1 MSNLRLS
8 IIIPFYNVEKYIAEC
23 LDSVYAQDIPESE
36 YEVICVNDC
45 SPDNSR
51 QIVLDY
57 QRIHPNLILLEHE
70 KNKMLGAARNTGLWA
85 AKGQYVWFIDSDDY
99 IQSKVFSKLLSLA
112 ELNDL
117 DILNVNPQYFNDQGF
132 INNEIIVANFP
143 LSTDVI
149 TGKEYLK
156 LNVPYWI
163 RPVSTWSKIFKRS
176 FLIENNLLFPE
187 GIFFEDTVHTLK
199 SLLIVSRFKFLCEKL
214 YFYRLNESSIMNTNL
229 HSPVKLADKILYCC
243 DCLNV
248 LEGCKSDIELYN
260 NVSESFIYQL
270 IHCKKT
276 ILYFSLDEKKIFYRR
291 LKTLKVQG
299 FEKYLTYK
307 DRYIYQYPILAMTL
321 TFIPFT
327 ILSVLRKI
335 KRKLF
340 NS

>member
-1 MSNLRLS
+1 
-8 IIIPFYNVEKYIAEC
+8 
-23 LDSVYAQDIPESE
+23 
-36 YEVICVNDC
+36 
-45 SPDNSR
+45 
-51 QIVLDY
+51 
-57 QRIHPNLILLEHE
+57 
-70 KNKMLGAARNTGLWA
+70 
-85 AKGQYVWFIDSDDY
+85 
-99 IQSKVFSKLLSLA
+99 
-112 ELNDL
+112 
-117 DILNVNPQYFNDQGF
+117 
-132 INNEIIVANFP
+132 
-143 LSTDVI
+143 
-149 TGKEYLK
+149 
-156 LNVPYWI
+156 
-163 RPVSTWSKIFKRS
+163 
-176 FLIENNLLFPE
+176 
-187 GIFFEDTVHTLK
+187 
-199 SLLIVSRFKFLCEKL
+199 
-214 YFYRLNESSIMNTNL
+214 MNTNL